1 MTLIELKN
9 LNKTLLPELEALF
22 ARHDLKM
29 GKTSSLN
36 DALGGSIKF
45 TITVQDTKAV
55 GSDGKPASPYRRDW
69 LEMASFM
76 MDAYKLDPDWLDRVF
91 EANGGKTYTITGLKV
106 GRGEPKVVCESGGKA
121 WLFPCDSVSLRMRAA
136 APPRPVEISPSVT
149 VTPYSSYRK

>member
-1 MTLIELKN
+1 MYGKPADEGRHAMTLIELKN

-69 LEMASFM
+69 LALAKYT
-76 MDAYKLDPDWLDRVF
+76 DGIDPDWLDRVF
-91 EANGGKTYTITGLKV
+91 EASGGKTYTITGLKV
-106 GRGEPKVVCESGGKA
+106 GRGDPKVVCESGGKA
-121 WLFPCDSVSLRMRAA
+121 WLFPCESVSLRMRMA
-136 APPRPVEISPSVT
+136 APAAR
-149 VTPYSSYRK
+149 